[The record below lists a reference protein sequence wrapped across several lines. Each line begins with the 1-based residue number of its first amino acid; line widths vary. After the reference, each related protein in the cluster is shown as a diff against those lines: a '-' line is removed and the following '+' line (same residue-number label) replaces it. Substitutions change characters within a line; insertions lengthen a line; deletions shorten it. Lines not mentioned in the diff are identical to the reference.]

1 MIPHVVLCLAY
12 QQERMAYQNSSSNRY
27 IVMQWCNDTI
37 SEMTTLVIPLMVL
50 LYTPLHDN
58 IGL

>member
-12 QQERMAYQNSSSNRY
+12 QQERMAYQNSLSKPY
-27 IVMQWCNDTI
+27 IVVQWCSDTI
-37 SEMTTLVIPLMVL
+37 SEIVVISA
-50 LYTPLHDN
+50 TPLHDN